1 MSEND
6 FKEVAAVEENPRFSE
21 FSARENRLYEEKGEV
36 RSPFARD
43 YTRVLH
49 CTAYRRLKHKTQVF
63 YNIEN
68 DHICTR
74 MEHVLHVESAAYT
87 IAKRLK
93 LNDELTRAI
102 AMAHDLGHAPFG
114 HHGER
119 IIDKLYN
126 EYLGESFWHERNG
139 LYLVDKIE
147 LLPDHE
153 NVYRNLNLTYAVR
166 DGILSHCGEMDKNG
180 IKPREKQLDLYDFT
194 SPGQHDPATYEA
206 CVVKLSDK
214 IAYVG
219 RDIEDA
225 LNLGFLSAENV
236 LKLRKIVS
244 SESDEAVNTSTIMS
258 RMILD
263 VCRVSTPEKG
273 ICLSEETSDQLNKIK
288 AFNNEYIYRNTRF
301 EAFNKYA
308 QLVISELFQTLFSC
322 YRGGDPIA
330 GLNEKRAAYPVLI
343 GEFCDYLFKY
353 CNDDFVKDAGWKKTG
368 LYDNVKVYESL
379 QNERLYARAVLDYIA
394 GMTDRFAVKCFNELI
409 TY

>member
-1 MSEND
+1 MGEND
-6 FKEVAAVEENPRFSE
+6 FKEVAAVRKNPRFSE
-21 FSARENRLYEEKGEV
+21 FSARESGLYEEKGEV

-119 IIDKLYN
+119 ILGELYN

-139 LYLVDKIE
+139 LYFVDKIE

-153 NVYRNLNLTYAVR
+153 NVFRNLNLTYAVR
-166 DGILSHCGEMDKNG
+166 DGILSHCGEMDING
-180 IKPREKQLDLYDFT
+180 IKPREKSIDLYSFT
-194 SPGQHDPATYEA
+194 KPGQNEPVTYEG

-236 LKLRKIVS
+236 LKLQKIVS
-244 SESDEAVNTSTIMS
+244 SDSDEAVNTSTIMS
-258 RMILD
+258 KMILD
-263 VCRVSTPEKG
+263 VCCVSTPEKG
-273 ICLSEETSDQLNKIK
+273 ICLSEEMSDKLNKIK
-288 AFNNEYIYRNTRF
+288 AFNNEYIYKNKRF
-301 EAFNKYA
+301 DAFNKYA
-308 QLVISELFQTLFSC
+308 KLVIGELFYTLYSC
-322 YRGGDPIA
+322 YGGGDPIA

-368 LYDNVKVYESL
+368 VYENVKVYESL
-379 QNERLYARAVLDYIA
+379 QSEKIYARAVLDYIA

>member
-1 MSEND
+1 MGENG
-6 FKEVAAVEENPRFSE
+6 FKDVAAVRKNPKFSE
-21 FSARENRLYEEKGEV
+21 FSARRNELYSEKGEV

-49 CTAYRRLKHKTQVF
+49 STAYRRLKHKTQVF

-119 IIDKLYN
+119 IIDALYKK
-126 EYLGESFWHERNG
+126 YLGEAFWHEKNG

-180 IKPREKQLDLYDFT
+180 IKPRGECFDLCAFT
-194 SPGQHDPATYEA
+194 LPGQYEPATYEG

-225 LNLGFLSAENV
+225 LNLGFLSAANV
-236 LKLRKIVS
+236 SKLQKIVGMKAG
-244 SESDEAVNTSTIMS
+244 EAVNTSTIMS
-258 RMILD
+258 NMILD
-263 VCRVSTPEKG
+263 VCSVSTIEKG
-273 ICLSEETSDQLNKIK
+273 ICLSEETSEKLNKIK
-288 AFNNEYIYRNTRF
+288 AFNNEYIYQNKRF
-301 EAFNKYA
+301 GAFNRYA
-308 QLVISELFQTLFSC
+308 ELVIKELFFTLYSC
-322 YRGGDPIA
+322 YRGGDPVA
-330 GLNEKRAAYPVLI
+330 GLNKKRAAYPVLI

-353 CNDDFVKDAGWKKTG
+353 CDERFAKEAGWKKPG
-368 LYDNVKVYESL
+368 VYENEKVYGSL
-379 QNERLYARAVLDYIA
+379 QSKTLYARAVLDYIA